1 LEAFKMRFNGMALIA
16 SAFVLGA
23 CGGGDKTGTTTDS
36 ATANTA
42 APATTTTPAAGA
54 VAKAPATGKTWEVK
68 MIGDGTTYK
77 FEPADITIKAGDNI
91 KWIMVSGG
99 PHNVAFD
106 PAEVMAAAKPQLMA
120 NMDNQMSELS
130 GPLLSNANEVYEI
143 SFANVPAGKYNYH
156 CTPHLAMNMKGTIT
170 VQ

>member
-1 LEAFKMRFNGMALIA
+1 MRFSRLALVA
-16 SAFVLGA
+16 SAVVLGA
-23 CGGGDKTGTTTDS
+23 CGGGDKSGTTTDS
-36 ATANTA
+36 ATGAAPTTNTA
-42 APATTTTPAAGA
+42 APATGT

-77 FEPADITIKAGDNI
+77 FEPADITIKAGDNVR
-91 KWIMVSGG
+91 WTMVSGG

-106 PAEVMAAAKPQLMA
+106 PAEINAAAKPQLTA
-120 NMDNQMSELS
+120 NMDQQMSELS
-130 GPLLSNANEVYEI
+130 GPLLQNANETYTI

-156 CTPHLAMNMKGTIT
+156 CTPHLAMNMKGSIA

>member
-1 LEAFKMRFNGMALIA
+1 MRFSKLALVA
-16 SAFVLGA
+16 SAVVLGA
-23 CGGGDKTGTTTDS
+23 CSGGDKSGTTTDS
-36 ATANTA
+36 ATTAAPTTNTA
-42 APATTTTPAAGA
+42 APAAGA

-68 MIGDGTTYK
+68 MIGDGTNYK
-77 FEPADITIKAGDNI
+77 FEPADITISAGDAI

-106 PAEVMAAAKPQLMA
+106 PAEINAAAKPQLTA

-130 GPLLSNANEVYEI
+130 GPMLQNANETYEI

-156 CTPHLAMNMKGTIT
+156 CTPHLAMNMRGTIT
-170 VQ
+170 VK